1 MMELFEHQ
9 VKALDDTE
17 GKNRVAYYLD
27 MGLGKTFVGAE
38 KMVRL
43 GKKVNLIVCQKT
55 KVDDWVEHIRTNYE
69 GQFDVW
75 DLTKKSEFQGFFTT
89 VEQLKFITTI
99 GVINYELAW
108 RRKQLLQLQDFTLM
122 LDESSLIQNPK
133 AKQTKCILNMK
144 PDNVILLSGTP
155 VAGKYEN
162 LWTQMHLLGWSITEK
177 LYKNTYINWK
187 KIDSGGFTHWIV
199 DKVDPYKNVDRL
211 KRKLIENGAVFMK
224 TEECFDLPEQTFIP
238 VKVDTPKTYKK
249 FMNDCII
256 TIDSKNLCEFKDDSD
271 FYGEDTTPRIELV
284 GDTTLTKRL
293 YARQIC
299 SQYNQNKLD
308 AFRNLVESTED
319 RLIVFYNFNEELHAM
334 QKILK
339 GMERPMSVINGQ
351 EKDLTAYE
359 HESDSVTLVQYQAG
373 AMGLN
378 LQKANKVIYFSLT
391 ERSELFEQSKK
402 RIHRIGQKKP
412 CFYYVMTCRNSI
424 EECIQRTLKE
434 RKDYT
439 DELFKSD
446 FGH

>member
-1 MMELFEHQ
+1 MIQL
-9 VKALDDTE
+9 
-17 GKNRVAYYLD
+17 
-27 MGLGKTFVGAE
+27 E
-38 KMVRL
+38 KR
-43 GKKVNLIVCQKT
+43 VNLIVCQKS
-55 KVDDWVEHIRTNYE
+55 KVDDWVEHIRTNYK
-69 GQFDVW
+69 GQFDVR

-144 PDNVILLSGTP
+144 PANVILLSGTP

-177 LYKNTYINWK
+177 LYKNTYINWE

-211 KRKLIENGAVFMK
+211 KRKLTENGAVFMK

-256 TIDSKNLCEFKDDSD
+256 TIDTKDLCEFKGDSD

-412 CFYYVMTCRNSI
+412 CLYYVMTCRNSI

-446 FGH
+446 FEK